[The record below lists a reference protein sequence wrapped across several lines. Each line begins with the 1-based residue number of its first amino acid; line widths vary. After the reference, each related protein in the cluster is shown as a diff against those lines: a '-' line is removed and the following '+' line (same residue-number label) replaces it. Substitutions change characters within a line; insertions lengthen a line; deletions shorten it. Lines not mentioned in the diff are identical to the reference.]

1 MSLKE
6 KVVDILKGNNK
17 EIFNY
22 LVFGVLTTLV
32 NYVSYF
38 GATRWL
44 QINYIVANII
54 AWFISVVFAYVTNKF
69 WVFED
74 KSLEIKKLVKEVF
87 MFFAAR
93 VMSGGVETLMLF
105 VLMTLFGLLVHVT
118 SMFHLVCLILF
129 LSGLQMLFVAILG
142 QYTTKD
148 YMESKQRPIYIVK
161 ETSKNLS

>member
-6 KVVDILKGNNK
+6 KVIDILKGNNK

-38 GATRWL
+38 GATRGL
-44 QINYIVANII
+44 KINYIVANII

-105 VLMTLFGLLVHVT
+105 VFVTLIGFDDGVIKIVA
-118 SMFHLVCLILF
+118 SV
-129 LSGLQMLFVAILG
+129 FVVIFNYVVG
-142 QYTTKD
+142 KFFIFNGGKGD
-148 YMESKQRPIYIVK
+148 IV
-161 ETSKNLS
+161 E

>member
-38 GATRWL
+38 GATRGL
-44 QINYIVANII
+44 KINYIVANII

-93 VMSGGVETLMLF
+93 VMSGGAETLMLF
-105 VLMTLFGLLVHVT
+105 VFVTLAGFDDGVIKIIASV
-118 SMFHLVCLILF
+118 
-129 LSGLQMLFVAILG
+129 FVVIFN
-142 QYTTKD
+142 YVV
-148 YMESKQRPIYIVK
+148 SKFFIFNAEKGSIG
-161 ETSKNLS
+161 

>member
-38 GATRWL
+38 GATRGL
-44 QINYIVANII
+44 KINYIVANII

-105 VLMTLFGLLVHVT
+105 VFVKLLGFDDVVIKIVA
-118 SMFHLVCLILF
+118 SV
-129 LSGLQMLFVAILG
+129 FVVIFNYVVSKFFIFNG
-142 QYTTKD
+142 EKD
-148 YMESKQRPIYIVK
+148 YI
-161 ETSKNLS
+161 

>member
-1 MSLKE
+1 MSLEE
-6 KVVDILKGNNK
+6 KVGDMLKGNNK

-38 GATRWL
+38 GATRL
-44 QINYIVANII
+44 LKINYLLANII

-74 KSLEIKKLVKEVF
+74 KSLEIRKLIKEVF
-87 MFFAAR
+87 LFVMAR

-105 VLMTLFGLLVHVT
+105 VFATLLGFNDGVIKIIASVFVVIFNYVVSKFFIFNGEKE
-118 SMFHLVCLILF
+118 SMQ
-129 LSGLQMLFVAILG
+129 G
-142 QYTTKD
+142 
-148 YMESKQRPIYIVK
+148 
-161 ETSKNLS
+161 

>member
-38 GATRWL
+38 GATRGL
-44 QINYIVANII
+44 KINYIVANII

-74 KSLEIKKLVKEVF
+74 KSLEIRKLIKEVF
-87 MFFAAR
+87 LFVMAR

-105 VLMTLFGLLVHVT
+105 VFATLLGFNDGVIKIIASVFVVIFNYVVSKFFIFNGEKE
-118 SMFHLVCLILF
+118 SMQ
-129 LSGLQMLFVAILG
+129 G
-142 QYTTKD
+142 
-148 YMESKQRPIYIVK
+148 
-161 ETSKNLS
+161 